1 MRENTLPTS
10 EESEINRKS
19 RRNLLGAAAV
29 AGSGLL
35 AGCLDGSSFETDEQ
49 NTPPQSA
56 DETPQSTDENR
67 VLIVFFSR
75 TENTQAIA
83 ELIREQVGGDMF
95 EVLPAEPYPVD
106 YDTLVSQV
114 DQENEEGYTPPLQCP
129 VENIRAYDTVFF
141 GAPTWD
147 MQLPPPMKTFL
158 SEHDLSGKTV
168 VPFNTNGGYGVGSSF
183 QTVAERSPNADV
195 LEGFS
200 TRGGLER
207 DGVYLAIKDERREEV
222 RTGVTNWLQNL
233 QI

>member
-10 EESEINRKS
+10 DESENDRTS
-19 RRNLLGAAAV
+19 RRNLLGAAV
-29 AGSGLL
+29 AAGGGLL
-35 AGCLDGSSFETDEQ
+35 AGCLDGSRSETEEQ

-75 TENTQAIA
+75 TENTQAVA
-83 ELIREQVGGDMF
+83 EMIREEVGGDMF

-106 YDTLVSQV
+106 YDALVSQV
-114 DQENEEGYTPPLQCP
+114 DQENEDGYTPPLQCK
-129 VENIRAYDTVFF
+129 VEDIQSYDTVFF

-168 VPFNTNGGYGVGSSF
+168 APFNTNGGYGVGSSF
-183 QTVAERSPNADV
+183 QTIEDRAPNADV
-195 LEGFS
+195 REGFS

-207 DGVYLAIKDERREEV
+207 DGVYLAIKDDRRAEV
-222 RTGVTNWLQNL
+222 RAEVTDWLQR
-233 QI
+233 I